1 MSGNYSFGVVGRT
14 FDYYSI
20 EYSSYDYYW
29 IEYSF
34 GMVTKRKNPGRG
46 VAWRT
51 DFRLPRLARYIL
63 SRNPSDETEQNRV
76 RTSDRFSL
84 ATTHTVYIL
93 DIF

>member
-34 GMVTKRKNPGRG
+34 GVVTNLRKPGRG
-46 VAWRT
+46 ARRT
-51 DFRLPRLARYIL
+51 DFRLPRLARYLEYIMCEWWIESL
-63 SRNPSDETEQNRV
+63 SVAWRNVPDFCVSAFV
-76 RTSDRFSL
+76 K
-84 ATTHTVYIL
+84 
-93 DIF
+93 